1 MEKRKLNNE
10 GFSLIELIVVIAIMA
25 ILVGALAP
33 QFLKYIERTNVSTD
47 MQNVQALKTAVEV
60 YVADQASTG
69 NAISDDLKISLV
81 HNASPATATISS
93 AGASVTLNATDFG
106 LSNLATTLKSKNWS
120 ASVVYTYSKTTNT
133 WSANPTTGSANDGKN
148 MNSVF
153 GL

>member
-47 MQNVQALKTAVEV
+47 MQNVSQLKSAVEV
-60 YVADQASTG
+60 YVADQASLG
-69 NAISDDLKISLV
+69 NSISNDVKITIV
-81 HNASPATATISS
+81 HNASPATATISGGNS
-93 AGASVTLNATDFG
+93 GATAADFS
-106 LSNLATTLKSKNWS
+106 LSSLGISLKSKNW
-120 ASVVYTYSKTTNT
+120 ASGVVYTYSKSTNT
-133 WSANPTTGSANDGKN
+133 WSASVTTCTNDGKN